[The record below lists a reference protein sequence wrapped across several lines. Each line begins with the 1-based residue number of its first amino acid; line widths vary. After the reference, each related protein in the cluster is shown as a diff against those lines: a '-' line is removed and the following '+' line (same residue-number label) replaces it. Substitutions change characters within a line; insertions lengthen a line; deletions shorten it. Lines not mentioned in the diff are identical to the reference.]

1 MSREVF
7 GCHKWGVLPAAGWYR
22 SKLLL
27 NILKYVRHANDKELS
42 GPQGLTVPRL
52 KNLDI
57 TENKALESELS
68 SSPNSVV
75 LLLCGLGQVA

>member
-1 MSREVF
+1 M
-7 GCHKWGVLPAAGWYR
+7 
-22 SKLLL
+22 LL

-42 GPQGLTVPRL
+42 DPQGLIVPRL
-52 KNLDI
+52 KNPDI
-57 TENKALESELS
+57 TENMALESELS